1 MMETVLAGWIEK
13 YRQTVL
19 TDRSISFII
28 IMDLM
33 KRILIIRILR
43 KARIVSL

>member
-1 MMETVLAGWIEK
+1 MILPELGGRVQMAYDKLENV
-13 YRQTVL
+13 
-19 TDRSISFII
+19 ISFII